1 MRKWIVALLL
11 VFSQLPAAADVV
23 VEDLLVRRKD
33 DNVNIRVTVRNPGS
47 STQAG
52 PVVVELYARPNE
64 NEGWQKIKSWN
75 NITKLQRGFRVS
87 RDFFDENNVYLAQLA
102 AAGSFEVKAVVS
114 APGLTTAAEKI
125 SVYNSESG
133 R

>member
-1 MRKWIVALLL
+1 MRNLIVALLL
-11 VFSQLPAAADVV
+11 VFAHLPATAEVV

-33 DNVNIRVTVRNPGS
+33 DNVNIRVTVKNPGS
-47 STQAG
+47 STQRG

-102 AAGSFEVKAVVS
+102 ATGSFEVKAVVS
-114 APGLTTAAEKI
+114 APGLATSAEKI